1 MANKITT
8 TYASEIGT
16 SQRLEPRYYYNQSL
30 LKKSFDNFGFEKI
43 REFAT
48 LKSGSTPEHY
58 DEKQNKDDIF
68 FIKSADVKRYN
79 LNFSTISFITKEIHN
94 SRLNSKIIPNDV
106 LLSNTGK
113 YLGFACIIPN
123 TINEGNTNQNI
134 VRIRFKD
141 KHGSRLTPQF
151 LLAFLNSQFGQIE
164 IESLLT
170 LTGQKYLNMEKF
182 RDYKV
187 PKMDTLFID
196 KISLKIKKIESNE
209 LKALSFIKQ
218 AQNVFYQKIDIDF
231 TKIEK
236 ESFYSVNF
244 SDFVGIDL
252 WTPTFS
258 YPLYVNTLKAIRNK
272 WQTVPLGKIA
282 TAKKGNETGSDN
294 YNNYLDKKAGDVP
307 FVRTSDIV
315 NFEADQYPDFFIPKE
330 IYEELKQDIK
340 TGDVLFNNDGKIGL
354 VALLTP
360 QDKVILQ
367 SHIKRIRLKKEANE
381 KYGFTQEY
389 LFLFLTIR
397 EVAGYQAE
405 RYTVIQSTIPT
416 VSNHILDFEIPIID
430 KDSIDEI
437 TMFVKEAFELKDE
450 KKKLIS
456 EVREEIDNYFGI

>member
-1 MANKITT
+1 MANRITT

-30 LKKSFDNFGFEKI
+30 LKKSFDNFGFEKV

-68 FIKSADVKRYN
+68 FVKSADVKRYN

-94 SRLNSKIIPNDV
+94 LRLNSKIIPNDI

-141 KHGSRLTPQF
+141 KHNSKLTPQF

-196 KISLKIKKIESNE
+196 KISLKIKKIENNE
-209 LKALSFIKQ
+209 LKALSLIKQ
-218 AQNVFYQKIDIDF
+218 AQNLFYQKIDIDF

-272 WQTVPLGKIA
+272 WQTVPLGEIA
-282 TAKKGNETGSDN
+282 TVKKGNETGSDN
-294 YNNYLDKKAGDVP
+294 YNNYLDKKVGDVP
-307 FVRTSDIV
+307 FVRTSDLV
-315 NFEADQYPDFFIPKE
+315 NFESDQYPDFFIPKE

-367 SHIKRIRLKKEANE
+367 SHIKRIRLKKEVSE

-389 LFLFLTIR
+389 LFLFLTIK
-397 EVAGYQAE
+397 EVAGYQAKKF
-405 RYTVIQSTIPT
+405 TVIQSTIPT
-416 VSNHILDFEIPIID
+416 VSNHILDFEIPILD
-430 KDSIDEI
+430 KTSISEI
-437 TMFVKEAFELKDE
+437 TKLVKEAFELKDE
-450 KKKLIS
+450 KKKLIR
-456 EVREEIDNYFGI
+456 EVREEIDNYFGL